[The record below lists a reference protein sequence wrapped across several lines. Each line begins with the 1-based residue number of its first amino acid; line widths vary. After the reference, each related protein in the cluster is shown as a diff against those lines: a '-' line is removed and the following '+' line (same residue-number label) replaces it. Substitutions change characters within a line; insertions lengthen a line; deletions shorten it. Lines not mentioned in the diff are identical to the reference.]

1 MKKLFDDL
9 SERFSEVTTKTYS
22 NSFSL
27 GIKMLDRKF
36 HKPIYNIYG
45 FVRFADEIVD
55 SFQDYNRKELIEKF
69 RMDTLSAIQ
78 QKISLNP
85 ILNSF
90 QHTVYAYDIEWELI
104 DNFLKSMEM
113 DLEQQKYSEEL
124 YNQYIFGSA
133 EVVGLMCL
141 RVFSEKNQDLYDEL
155 KPYAQRLGAAF
166 QKVNFLRDINA
177 DYKIL
182 GRTYFP
188 GVDFE
193 HFSDIN
199 KEQIEKDIDNDFKEA
214 LVGIKKL
221 PIGSRRGVYLAYYY
235 YKKLHKKIKNTG
247 HKDIATTRI
256 RIPDMDKFGLMFK
269 SLLRH
274 QFNYL

>member
-9 SERFSEVTTKTYS
+9 SERFSEITTNTYS
-22 NSFSL
+22 TSFSL

-104 DNFLKSMEM
+104 DSFLKSMEM

-199 KEQIEKDIDNDFKEA
+199 KEQIEKDIENDFKEA

>member
-9 SERFSEVTTKTYS
+9 SERFSEITTKTYS
-22 NSFSL
+22 TSFSL

-69 RMDTLSAIQ
+69 RTDTLSAIQ

-104 DNFLKSMEM
+104 DSFLKSMEM

-141 RVFSEKNQDLYDEL
+141 RVFSEKNKDLYDEL

-199 KEQIEKDIDNDFKEA
+199 KEQIEKDIENDFNEA